1 MQRRVA
7 IWVAL
12 YIGLVALPLLVV
24 WWPPRPAGRD
34 LLRELSV
41 ALGFVGLSLMAVQ
54 FGLVARLRRQLPP
67 VASDTIWQFHR
78 HMGIVAF
85 ALVLAHPLLLGII
98 DRETWTYLDPRV
110 DWMRAGALW
119 AATLSLCAV
128 LGASLWRERL
138 GLSYEWWRIS
148 HGALASVVILVGLAH
163 VTQVGHYVRTIWHQ
177 GFFGLL
183 VLSALGFLAYVRVG
197 KPWLMRRRPY
207 RVVEVRAQ
215 PGDVWTLALAPD
227 GHEGLR
233 FTAGQYA
240 WITLGPTPFSLQQH
254 PFSFSSSADHPEH
267 LEFTVKGLGDFT
279 ESLDRGDAGRR
290 AFVEGPYGTFV
301 LTEPATRGGVFV
313 AGGIGVT
320 PFMSMLRTLADRKDP
335 RHFMLFYGNAN
346 EREIVFREE
355 LARLQGVLHLEVFHV
370 LEDPT
375 SDWDG
380 LRGFITDEILAA
392 HLPTEGR
399 ADYEYYVC
407 GPEPLIDV
415 AEGALIRQAVPL
427 DRLHAERFAIV

>member
-7 IWVAL
+7 TWVAL
-12 YIGLVALPLLVV
+12 YIALVALPLLVV
-24 WWPPRPAGRD
+24 WWPPRPAGRE

-67 VASDTIWQFHR
+67 VASDTTWQFHR
-78 HMGIVAF
+78 HMGIVA
-85 ALVLAHPLLLGII
+85 LGVVLAHPLLLGII
-98 DRETWTYLDPRV
+98 DRETWAYLDPRV

-119 AATLSLCAV
+119 AATLSLCV
-128 LGASLWRERL
+128 VVGASLWRERL

-148 HGALASVVILVGLAH
+148 HGALASVVVLVGLAH

-183 VLSALGFLAYVRVG
+183 VLGALGFLGYVRVG

-207 RVVEVRAQ
+207 RVVEVRAE
-215 PGDVWTLALAPD
+215 PGDVWTLSLAPD

-254 PFSFSSSADHPEH
+254 PFSFSSSAEHPER
-267 LEFTVKGLGDFT
+267 LEFTVKELGNFT
-279 ESLDRGDAGRR
+279 ESLDPGTAGRR

-301 LTEPATRGGVFV
+301 FTEPATRGGVFV

-320 PFMSMLRTLADRKDP
+320 PILSMLRTLADRGDP
-335 RHFMLFYGNAN
+335 RHFVLVYGNATVD
-346 EREIVFREE
+346 EIVFRAE
-355 LARLQGVLHLEVFHV
+355 LERLQAELHLDVHHV
-370 LEDPT
+370 VEEPPP
-375 SDWDG
+375 DWDG
-380 LRGFITDEILAA
+380 QKGLISEDMLNEL
-392 HLPTEGR
+392 LPKDGR
-399 ADYEYYVC
+399 REYEYYIC
-407 GPEPLIDV
+407 GPDPLIDV
-415 AEGALIRQAVPL
+415 AEPALVRLGVPL
-427 DRLHAERFAIV
+427 DHLHSERFAIV